1 MALVRELM
9 ILVYATAV
17 GFAAS
22 GMISTLMQSVT
33 KRPVAFAI
41 PNGGGGL
48 VYFLT
53 AISFALTGPYIV
65 ARATFRTYF
74 AEREWTMIGAGL
86 FIAAL
91 WSTCS
96 GILVLGLALSVGGR

>member
-65 ARATFRTYF
+65 ARATFRTSF

-91 WSTCS
+91 WSSCS